1 MTNGNVYVLKSN
13 NSKTCYIGS
22 CKGYISTRLAQHH
35 YYYKKW
41 LEGTHNTHR
50 YSSFLVYVDDPQPE
64 TECLE
69 KVTGTKEEVR
79 ARETYW
85 VNEYRKNGWDVVNV
99 NSPTYDVEKRRAT
112 SRLYYKTHIAE
123 KRAYYQKNRDKI
135 IARANAHYVHKKQK
149 KTLDK
154 DIVKEI

>member
-1 MTNGNVYVLKSN
+1 MYMTNGNVYVLKSN

-41 LEGTHNTHR
+41 LEGTHETHR
-50 YSSFLVYVDDPQPE
+50 YSSFLVYVDDNMPD

-69 KVTGTKEEVR
+69 KVSGTKEEVR
-79 ARETYW
+79 ARETHW

-99 NSPTYDVEKRRAT
+99 NSPTYDEEKRKAT
-112 SRLYYKTHIAE
+112 SRRYYKNNLAK
-123 KRAYYQKNRDKI
+123 KRAYYQANRDKYL
-135 IARANAHYVHKKQK
+135 AMANAKYVHKKPK
-149 KTLDK
+149 KTYSV
-154 DIVKEI
+154 VKEV